1 MRTRDSSRM
10 RSLLGGLFALLF
22 WAAPAEAQSQ
32 TGVALA
38 ETLYQQAR
46 DAMAAGRYDEACP
59 KFEESYRLDPAT
71 GTLLN
76 LASCHEH
83 QEKFATAWFEYMDA
97 VTAARRDGRS
107 DRVAFAQGRLAELE
121 PKLSRLTLVVP
132 PAADHPEL
140 ELELDGAR
148 IGRAARGVP
157 TPVDPGSHVVEARAP
172 GRRNFKATVE
182 IGKSAEQK
190 TVTVPELPLLAPEA
204 PVAAPPPSAKPAP
217 AAPPVDQPRERP
229 IPTSAIVS
237 GAVTGGLLVA
247 AFVTGG
253 LYLDKRNDYETTKSD
268 DDWDSAK
275 TLNIANVVLF
285 VGAAAGAGLTT
296 YFYVTRPEEPGQ
308 VAATRPRPVPSGVVV
323 GLVVRH

>member
-1 MRTRDSSRM
+1 
-10 RSLLGGLFALLF
+10 
-22 WAAPAEAQSQ
+22 
-32 TGVALA
+32 VALA

-46 DAMAAGRYDEACP
+46 DLMAGGRYDEACP

-97 VTAARRDGRS
+97 VTAARRDGRQ

-132 PAADHPEL
+132 PAADQPEL

-157 TPVDPGSHVVEARAP
+157 TPVDPGSHVVEARAK
-172 GRRNFKATVE
+172 GRQTFRTTVE
-182 IGKSAEQK
+182 IGKNADQK
-190 TVTVPELPLLAPEA
+190 TVTIPELPLIA
-204 PVAAPPPSAKPAP
+204 PVAPVLAPAPSAKPASP
-217 AAPPVDQPRERP
+217 APVVDHDQPKARP
-229 IPTSAIVS
+229 IPTSAIAS

-247 AFVTGG
+247 ALVTGG
-253 LYLDKRNDYETTKSD
+253 LYLDRKDDYETTASE
-268 DDWDSAK
+268 DDWDSAR
-275 TLNIANVVLF
+275 TLGIANAVLF
-285 VGAAAGAGLTT
+285 MGAAAGAGLTT
-296 YFYVTRPEEPGQ
+296 YFYVTRPEEPRQ
-308 VAATRPRPVPSGVVV
+308 VAATRPHAIPSGIAA
-323 GLVVRH
+323 GFGGRF

>member
-1 MRTRDSSRM
+1 M
-10 RSLLGGLFALLF
+10 
-22 WAAPAEAQSQ
+22 AQSQ

-46 DAMAAGRYDEACP
+46 DLMAAGRYDEACP

-97 VTAARRDGRS
+97 VTAARRDGRQ
-107 DRVAFAQGRLAELE
+107 DRVAYAQGRLAELE

-132 PAADHPEL
+132 AAADHPEL

-172 GRRNFKATVE
+172 GRQSFRATVE

-190 TVTVPELPLLAPEA
+190 NVTVPELALLAPA

-217 AAPPVDQPRERP
+217 APPPVDQPSERP

-247 AFVTGG
+247 ALVTGG
-253 LYLDKRNDYETTKSD
+253 LYLGERNDYETTGSD
-268 DDWDSAK
+268 DAWDSAK
-275 TLNIANVVLF
+275 TLGIANAVLF

-296 YFYVTRPEEPGQ
+296 YFYVTRPDEPRH
-308 VAATRPRPVPSGVVV
+308 VAATRPRAVPSSISAGVVV
-323 GLVVRH
+323 RH